1 MKENQTGMLILGA
14 VVVLLMLLLTLFG
27 GGDNRLGGTAIGT
40 NGLEIWLNDQDIP
53 AARSHARTQLAEQD
67 VALRVLPLYDMDLS
81 HPAPEAT
88 TREHQRRQDSLS
100 DIDAETLIE
109 KISYVP
115 TLLALPKWRAGV
127 LELDLLDEQLLI
139 PAYRYKNLL
148 SELGPWQLT
157 LTRPDRKFL
166 QSSRGITL
174 YRPQLFAL
182 TSVTGSCSPHVTLP
196 EGVLIARCDQHEELP
211 VYILSDPDLLN
222 NHGLAL
228 GNNAAVARDIIAGL
242 VGSDPGTVYVD
253 TSTEIQLAINP
264 DEAREIRPRTVEDI
278 SRYLTYPFSLIWL
291 GAGLCF
297 VIMLWRGL
305 IRFGPPRRVDEGQI
319 AASKSASIA
328 AKGYLMRLAGDDRSL
343 LRAFVTEKMQAL
355 GRETLGKQAQTDPAR
370 LMARLHVIAPRGAPA
385 LQKVLT
391 AVEAIPDGI
400 SATDLALL
408 ADRFEQTYRSIRD
421 ELGYVSRGR

>member
-1 MKENQTGMLILGA
+1 MKENQTGMLILGG

-53 AARSHARTQLAEQD
+53 AARSHARTQLAEQE
-67 VALRVLPLYDMDLS
+67 VALRVLPLYDMDPS

-148 SELGPWQLT
+148 SELGLWQLT

-166 QSSRGITL
+166 KSSRGITL
-174 YRPQLFAL
+174 YRPQLFTL
-182 TSVTGSCSPHVTLP
+182 TSVTGACSPHVTLP
-196 EGVLIARCDQHEELP
+196 EGVLIVRCEQDDGLP
-211 VYILSDPDLLN
+211 VHILSDPDLIN

-242 VGSDPGTVYVD
+242 IGSAPGTVYVD
-253 TSTEIQLAINP
+253 TSTEIQLALHP
-264 DEAREIRPRTVEDI
+264 EDAREIRPRTVEDV

-291 GAGLCF
+291 GAALCF

-319 AASKSASIA
+319 AASKTASIA

-391 AVEAIPDGI
+391 AVDAIPDGI

>member
-1 MKENQTGMLILGA
+1 MKENQTGIFILGG

-27 GGDNRLGGTAIGT
+27 GGDGRLNGSAIGT

-53 AARSHARTQLAEQD
+53 AARSHARTTLAEQD
-67 VALRVLPLYDMDLS
+67 VALRVLPLYDMDPTA
-81 HPAPEAT
+81 PALDAV
-88 TREHQRRQDSLS
+88 TREDQRGQDSLR
-100 DIDAETLIE
+100 DIYVETLIE

-115 TLLALPKWRAGV
+115 SLVALPKWRAGV
-127 LELDLLDEQLLI
+127 LELDLLDAQLLI
-139 PAYRYKNLL
+139 PPHRYKTLMR
-148 SELGPWQLT
+148 EMGVGQLV
-157 LTRPDRKFL
+157 LTRPDQKFL
-166 QSSRGITL
+166 QTNRDITL

-182 TSVTGSCSPHVTLP
+182 TSVAGTCSPYVTLP

-253 TSTEIQLAINP
+253 TSTEILLAIDP
-264 DEAREIRPRTVEDI
+264 EEEREIRPRTVEDI

-291 GAGLCF
+291 GAALCF

-305 IRFGPPRRVDEGQI
+305 IRFGPPRRVDDGQI

-328 AKGYLMRLAGDDRSL
+328 AKGYLMRLAGDDLSL
-343 LRAFVTEKMQAL
+343 LRAFVAEKMQAL
-355 GRETLGKQAQTDPAR
+355 ARETLGKQAQTDPAR

-391 AVEAIPDGI
+391 AVDAIPHGV
-400 SATDLALL
+400 SATDLAQL